1 MASVKQLRLFC
12 LCALTPCW
20 LLTSMEVLLEL
31 SVVIGRLLFM
41 VAIELPSEDIVL
53 GVNSSGK
60 LVTGS
65 ERVRGG
71 EREGRRRGKKER
83 EKKERG
89 KKGRE
94 MATIRLG

>member
-1 MASVKQLRLFC
+1 
-12 LCALTPCW
+12 
-20 LLTSMEVLLEL
+20 MEVPLEL

-71 EREGRRRGKKER
+71 ERGKKDKEEGER
-83 EKKERG
+83 EG
-89 KKGRE
+89 KRNGHH
-94 MATIRLG
+94 

>member
-71 EREGRRRGKKER
+71 EREGRKRR
-83 EKKERG
+83 KKERG
-89 KKGRE
+89 KERE
-94 MATIRLG
+94 VATIKLG

>member
-1 MASVKQLRLFC
+1 MSVKQLRLFC
-12 LCALTPCW
+12 FCALTPCW

-41 VAIELPSEDIVL
+41 VAIELPSENIVL
-53 GVNSSGK
+53 GVNSSCK

-71 EREGRRRGKKER
+71 EREGRRRR
-83 EKKERG
+83 KKERG
-89 KKGRE
+89 KKERE
-94 MATIRLG
+94 RWLPLSWVSMI